1 MAEPVRIDLEINTVD
16 NTDPGLAKVTKNLE
30 DMKKASENVKSGVK
44 KAGESV
50 DGFEASAK
58 KAGDSVSKFGDSTTK
73 AAETVSKFDKSAQKT
88 QKSLQS
94 WAKEKYEVLL
104 EAKDKITP
112 VLSTIRGGLRSFA
125 GKTWSVTMK
134 AVDLVTAPVRGI
146 LNLLR
151 NPIFQ
156 AGAVLGVTISVADTV
171 NTYKDFEAAMSQVKA
186 VSGATGSEFDK
197 LAAKAKEMGATTKFT
212 AQESAEAFNYMA
224 MAGWNAEQMTDGIGG
239 ILNLAA
245 ASGEDLATTS
255 DIVTD
260 ALTAFGLKASDATH
274 FSDVLAQ
281 ASSSANTD
289 VGMMGETFKYVASM
303 AGSLS
308 YSIED
313 VALMTG
319 LMANSG
325 IKSTQAGTALNSVL
339 TRLATNSSGAA
350 DAIAALGVDFYDSS
364 TGNARSLAT
373 VMGELREATAGMNQE
388 QKSNLANT
396 VAGMEAQKGL
406 LAILNATQE
415 DYDKLAESINNAD
428 GAAEKMSKIQL
439 DNLSGDITYF
449 QSAVDGLKISLGE
462 RLSNSWLRDIVQW
475 LTEHVPDAEQALND
489 VMDYVEIKFDSFKH
503 KFKEVTDTD
512 EWNNAD
518 FFGKTKIAWD
528 DFIVEPFSE
537 WWSSKGKTKVNA
549 IAGDIGNAIGTGL
562 TFGIGTLLG
571 INLSDTID
579 EGSTLGASFA
589 KGFSE
594 GFDFDLIS
602 QKIWNGLGNL
612 FSSAAKLLPGGQSA
626 DLSSV
631 LSAGILMKIS
641 KPFIG
646 LGKGAFSIGK
656 GLFGTGQTGGLSLAG
671 SVIGTAGNAM
681 VGGSGILGGLANV
694 GYALNPVSKAGM
706 YFGSTAGTMSGGMA
720 ALTGAGA
727 VAGGLAAGASL
738 VHAGVDTYKAIKS
751 DNKDEKAAYGASAG
765 LTAGGVAAGAAIGSL
780 VLPGVGTLI
789 GAGIGGVAGW
799 LGGNKVKKDYQK
811 NIEEMQ
817 AMSDKVKAV
826 YNATGITIDKTS
838 KFANKSL
845 KDALN
850 DSSISAED
858 FAAKF
863 QESCADVMNDSFG
876 DIKLSFTQ
884 IKQLAEE
891 ITFGNMKEGLDEFN
905 SATEKTQSS
914 LIALKSS
921 VSNLKRENW
930 KINMGMQLSDTD
942 IDDYKQNV
950 DAFVKNAQEY
960 IKDNHY
966 EATVAVKLLTDGN
979 GDTTG
984 LDTMYNSF
992 TQQIEDLSQELSEKM
1007 NIALSDGV
1015 ITLDESAE
1023 LTSLQQQITDITNK
1037 LADAE
1042 SQSQL
1047 DAINIKFKTSG
1058 AELTAESYAQLQEQ
1072 LNDYMNN
1079 AVSGYDDAL
1088 KISLKNVD
1096 LQLSEGVISDE
1107 EAAEMKKQIED
1118 GYSQKVS
1125 DLNLKVQTFN
1135 LQTIADAFG
1144 NQLEG
1149 ILPDIE
1155 GTTTEKL
1162 QEALNNALVQKP
1174 DVSSWGDDFIES
1186 VFDLDGIDEECQSVI
1201 ETLLKSIAESTPD
1214 KVKEQL
1220 LQSYKDSVPS
1230 VEEIME
1236 AFDWDTFNTQ
1246 ILEEI
1251 TGKQE
1256 AHLTGDSSWSILDPL
1271 LEGMSGDKLN
1281 AAIQEYA
1288 QAIHDSLEN
1297 NLDPSA
1303 VSDFIKTYMS
1313 DAATD
1318 VDFTGPYTQE
1328 IQEQLSSL
1336 DLSGADME
1344 ALKTSL
1350 TDGVATAIEG
1360 ADMDKVNA
1368 ALDIVKGNVDTSASA
1383 KFGTGYNVTM
1393 PLTVTFDYSVSNP
1406 VIPESLMPSASYS
1419 ITPQKHAAGGYV
1431 SGGPQLSWLAEEG
1444 YGEFIIPTNPSR
1456 RTRALELYE
1465 QAGQLLGVTAH
1476 ADGGFVGGS
1485 NTGLSNVNNNL
1496 LSETVKNVP
1505 RSYYEATEDIAENNP
1520 TAFEPVDTIE
1530 TQKGGNGPVS
1540 VNVSVSPEFVI
1551 NGAEGQSEAD
1561 IMAII
1566 RKNMKSMAD
1575 ELGGEIAERL
1585 ERVFENMPTVKEA

>member
-1 MAEPVRIDLEINTVD
+1 MADAIRIDLEIATVD
-16 NTDPGLAKVTKNLE
+16 NTDPELSKVTKNLN
-30 DMKKASENVKSGVK
+30 DMKKASENVNS
-44 KAGESV
+44 SV
-50 DGFEASAK
+50 K

-73 AAETVSKFDKSAQKT
+73 AAETISKFDKSAQKT
-88 QKSLQS
+88 QKSLAA
-94 WAKEKYEVLL
+94 WAKEKYQILL

-112 VLSTIRGGLRSFA
+112 VLSTIKGGLRGFA
-125 GKTWSVTMK
+125 GKAWSVTVK

-146 LNLLR
+146 LNLLK

-156 AGAVLGVTISVADTV
+156 AGAVLGVTFSVADTV

-197 LAAKAKEMGATTKFT
+197 LTAKAKEMGATTKFT
-212 AQESAEAFNYMA
+212 AKESAEAFNYMA
-224 MAGWNAEQMTDGIGG
+224 MAGWNAEQMTDGISG

-350 DAIAALGVDFYDSS
+350 DAIAELGVNFYDSS
-364 TGNARSLAT
+364 GNARPLAT

-406 LAILNATQE
+406 LAILNASQE
-415 DYDKLAESINNAD
+415 DYDKLAESINHAD
-428 GAAEKMSKIQL
+428 GAAEKMSKIKL
-439 DNLSGDITYF
+439 DNLKGDITYF
-449 QSAVDGLKISLGE
+449 QSAVDGLKISLGK

-475 LTEHVPDAEQALND
+475 LTAQVPNVKQALND
-489 VMDYVEIKFDSFKH
+489 AMDSVEIKIDSLKH

-512 EWNNAD
+512 EWKNAD
-518 FFGKTKIAWD
+518 FFGKAKIAWD

-537 WWSSKGKTKVNA
+537 WWSSKGKTKINA
-549 IAGDIGNAIGTGL
+549 VAGDIGNAIGTGL
-562 TFGIGTLLG
+562 TVGIGTILG
-571 INLSDTID
+571 INLSETID

-594 GFDFDLIS
+594 GFDFSLIS
-602 QKIWNGLGNL
+602 EKIWDGLGNL
-612 FSSAAKLLPGGQSA
+612 FSNAAKLLPGGQSS

-641 KPFIG
+641 KPFVG
-646 LGKGAFSIGK
+646 LGKGAASLGKSLFGK
-656 GLFGTGQTGGLSLAG
+656 GTVGTSLAG
-671 SVIGTAGNAM
+671 TLMGSAAT
-681 VGGSGILGGLANV
+681 GSGILGKAAMLAVDLGAGNIAGGASMSAGALSALGLGA
-694 GYALNPVSKAGM
+694 
-706 YFGSTAGTMSGGMA
+706 
-720 ALTGAGA
+720 GAGA
-727 VAGGLAAGASL
+727 VAGGTTLISAGI
-738 VHAGVDTYKAIKS
+738 DTYKAIKAN
-751 DNKDEKAAYGASAG
+751 DNAQKSAYGASAG
-765 LTAGGVAAGAAIGSL
+765 LKFGGVGAGAAAGAAIGSVIPGLGTAVGAL
-780 VLPGVGTLI
+780 V
-789 GAGIGGVAGW
+789 GAGVGGVAGW

-811 NIEEMQ
+811 SAEEMQ
-817 AMSDKVKAV
+817 AMSDKVQAV

-850 DSSISAED
+850 DSSVSAED

-863 QESCADVMNDSFG
+863 QESCADVMKDSFG
-876 DIKLSFTQ
+876 DIKLSFTE
-884 IKQLAEE
+884 IKKLAEE

-905 SATEKTQSS
+905 TVTENTQSS
-914 LIALKSS
+914 LTNLKSS
-921 VSNLKRENW
+921 VSTLKRENW
-930 KINMGMQLSDTD
+930 KINLGMQLSDTD
-942 IDDYKQNV
+942 IDEYKQSV
-950 DAFVKNAQEY
+950 DTFVKNAQTY
-960 IKDNHY
+960 INDNHY
-966 EATVAVKLLTDGN
+966 EATVALNLLTDGK

-992 TQQIEDLSQELSEKM
+992 TQQVDDLSAELSEKM
-1007 NIALSDGV
+1007 NIALEDGV

-1023 LTSLQQQITDITNK
+1023 LTNLQQQITDITNK

-1042 SQSQL
+1042 SQSEL
-1047 DAINIKFKTSG
+1047 DAISIKFKASG
-1058 AELTAESYAQLQEQ
+1058 AELTPESYSELQEQ

-1079 AVSGYDDAL
+1079 AVASYDNAM

-1096 LQLSEGVISDE
+1096 LQLSEEVISEE
-1107 EAAEMKKQIED
+1107 EAAEMKKQIEE
-1118 GYSQKVS
+1118 GYTQKLS
-1125 DLNLKVQTFN
+1125 DLNLKVQAFN
-1135 LQTIADAFG
+1135 LQTIADTFG
-1144 NQLEG
+1144 SQLDG

-1155 GTTTEKL
+1155 GTTAEKL
-1162 QEALNNALVQKP
+1162 QKAVNNALAQKS
-1174 DVSSWGDDFIES
+1174 DVSSWDDTFMKSI
-1186 VFDLDGIDEECQSVI
+1186 FDLDGLDAELQQLM
-1201 ETLLKSIAESTPD
+1201 ETLLKSTAESTPAM
-1214 KVKEQL
+1214 VKEQL
-1220 LQSYKDSVPS
+1220 LQSYKDSIPTS
-1230 VEEIME
+1230 EEIME
-1236 AFDWDTFNTQ
+1236 ADADF
-1246 ILEEI
+1246 IGPYAEEI
-1251 TGKQE
+1251 Q
-1256 AHLTGDSSWSILDPL
+1256 
-1271 LEGMSGDKLN
+1271 N
-1281 AAIQEYA
+1281 
-1288 QAIHDSLEN
+1288 
-1297 NLDPSA
+1297 
-1303 VSDFIKTYMS
+1303 
-1313 DAATD
+1313 
-1318 VDFTGPYTQE
+1318 
-1328 IQEQLSSL
+1328 QLSAL
-1336 DLSGADME
+1336 DLSNADME

-1350 TDGVATAIEG
+1350 SDGVATAIEG

-1383 KFGTGYNVTM
+1383 KFGAGYNVTM

-1406 VIPESLMPSASYS
+1406 TMPSSLMPSTSYS

-1444 YGEFIIPTNPSR
+1444 YGEFVIPTNPSR
-1456 RTRALELYE
+1456 RSRALALYE
-1465 QAGQLLGVTAH
+1465 QAGQVLGVTAH
-1476 ADGGFVGGS
+1476 AEGGYVSGS
-1485 NTGLSNVNNNL
+1485 NTGLNMVDYNL
-1496 LSETVKNVP
+1496 FNETIKTVP
-1505 RSYYEATEDIAENNP
+1505 RGYYETTEDNTENNP
-1520 TAFEPVDTIE
+1520 AVFEPVST
-1530 TQKGGNGPVS
+1530 TAPQQGGNSPVS

-1551 NGAEGQSEAD
+1551 NGTEGQSEAD

-1566 RKNMKSMAD
+1566 KKNMKSMAD

-1585 ERVFENMPTVKEA
+1585 ERVFENMPTVREA

>member
-1 MAEPVRIDLEINTVD
+1 MADAIRIDLEIATVD
-16 NTDPGLAKVTKNLE
+16 NTDPELSKVTKNLN
-30 DMKKASENVKSGVK
+30 DMKKASENVNS
-44 KAGESV
+44 SV
-50 DGFEASAK
+50 K
-58 KAGDSVSKFGDSTTK
+58 KAGDSVSKFGDSTSK
-73 AAETVSKFDKSAQKT
+73 ATETVSKFDKSAQKT
-88 QKSLQS
+88 QKSLAA
-94 WAKEKYEVLL
+94 WAKEKYQILL

-112 VLSTIRGGLRSFA
+112 VLSTIKGGLRGFA
-125 GKTWSVTMK
+125 GKAWSVTVK

-146 LNLLR
+146 LNLLK

-156 AGAVLGVTISVADTV
+156 AGAVLGVTFSVADTV

-197 LAAKAKEMGATTKFT
+197 LTAKAKEMGATTKFT
-212 AQESAEAFNYMA
+212 AKESAEAFNYMA
-224 MAGWNAEQMTDGIGG
+224 MAGWNAEQMTDGISG

-350 DAIAALGVDFYDSS
+350 DALAALGVNFYDSS

-475 LTEHVPDAEQALND
+475 LTAQVPNVEQALND
-489 VMDYVEIKFDSFKH
+489 AMDSVEIKLDSLKH

-512 EWNNAD
+512 EWKNAD
-518 FFGKTKIAWD
+518 FFGKAKIAWD
-528 DFIVEPFSE
+528 DFIAEPFSE
-537 WWSSKGKTKVNA
+537 WWSNKGKAKINA
-549 IAGDIGNAIGTGL
+549 VAGDIGNAIGTGL
-562 TFGIGTLLG
+562 TVGIGTILG
-571 INLSDTID
+571 INLSETID

-594 GFDFDLIS
+594 GFDFSLIS
-602 QKIWNGLGNL
+602 EKIWDGLGNL
-612 FSSAAKLLPGGQSA
+612 FSNAAKLLPGGQSA

-641 KPFIG
+641 KPFVG
-646 LGKGAFSIGK
+646 LGKGAASLGKSLFGK
-656 GLFGTGQTGGLSLAG
+656 GTVGTSLAG
-671 SVIGTAGNAM
+671 TLMGSAAT
-681 VGGSGILGGLANV
+681 GSGILGKAAMLAVDLGAGNIAGGASMSAGALSALGLGA
-694 GYALNPVSKAGM
+694 
-706 YFGSTAGTMSGGMA
+706 
-720 ALTGAGA
+720 GAGA
-727 VAGGLAAGASL
+727 VAGGTTLISAGI
-738 VHAGVDTYKAIKS
+738 DTYKAIKAN
-751 DNKDEKAAYGASAG
+751 DNAQKSAYGASAG
-765 LTAGGVAAGAAIGSL
+765 LKFGGVGAGAAAGAAIGSVIPGLGTAVGAL
-780 VLPGVGTLI
+780 V
-789 GAGIGGVAGW
+789 GAGVGGVAGW

-811 NIEEMQ
+811 SAEEMQ
-817 AMSDKVKAV
+817 AMSDKVQAV

-850 DSSISAED
+850 DSSVSAED

-884 IKQLAEE
+884 IKKLAEE

-905 SATEKTQSS
+905 TATESTQSS
-914 LIALKSS
+914 LTALKSS
-921 VSNLKRENW
+921 VSTMKRENW
-930 KINMGMQLSDTD
+930 KINLGMQLSDTD
-942 IDDYKQNV
+942 IDDYKQSV
-950 DAFVKNAQEY
+950 DTFVKNAQTY
-960 IKDNHY
+960 INDNHY
-966 EATVAVKLLTDGN
+966 EATVALNLLTDGK

-992 TQQIEDLSQELSEKM
+992 TQQVDDLSAELSEKM
-1007 NIALSDGV
+1007 NIALEDGV

-1023 LTSLQQQITDITNK
+1023 LTNLQQQITDITNK

-1042 SQSQL
+1042 SQSEL
-1047 DAINIKFKTSG
+1047 DAISIKFKASG
-1058 AELTAESYAQLQEQ
+1058 AELTPESYSELQEQ
-1072 LNDYMNN
+1072 LKDYTEK
-1079 AVSGYDDAL
+1079 AAASYYDAM
-1088 KISLKNVD
+1088 KVSLKNVE
-1096 LQLSEGVISDE
+1096 LQLSENVISED

-1118 GYSQKVS
+1118 GYAQKLS
-1125 DLNLKVQTFN
+1125 DLNLNVQEFN
-1135 LQTIADAFG
+1135 LQTIADAFES
-1144 NQLEG
+1144 QLDG

-1155 GTTTEKL
+1155 GTTAEKL
-1162 QEALNNALVQKP
+1162 QTAINNALTQKP
-1174 DVSSWGDDFIES
+1174 DVSTWDDTFMKNI
-1186 VFDLDGIDEECQSVI
+1186 FDLDGLDEEYQSQI
-1201 ETLLKSIAESTPD
+1201 ETLLKSTAESIPQ
-1214 KVKEQL
+1214 KVKEQI
-1220 LQSYKDSVPS
+1220 LQSYKDSIPTS
-1230 VEEIME
+1230 EEIME
-1236 AFDWDTFNTQ
+1236 A
-1246 ILEEI
+1246 
-1251 TGKQE
+1251 
-1256 AHLTGDSSWSILDPL
+1256 
-1271 LEGMSGDKLN
+1271 
-1281 AAIQEYA
+1281 
-1288 QAIHDSLEN
+1288 
-1297 NLDPSA
+1297 
-1303 VSDFIKTYMS
+1303 
-1313 DAATD
+1313 D
-1318 VDFTGPYTQE
+1318 VDFIGPYAEE
-1328 IQEQLSSL
+1328 IQNQLSAL
-1336 DLSGADME
+1336 DLSNADME

-1350 TDGVATAIEG
+1350 SDGVATAIEG

-1383 KFGTGYNVTM
+1383 KFGAGYNVTM

-1406 VIPESLMPSASYS
+1406 TMPSSLMPSTSYS

-1444 YGEFIIPTNPSR
+1444 YGEFVIPTNPSR
-1456 RTRALELYE
+1456 RSRALELYE
-1465 QAGQLLGVTAH
+1465 QAGQVLGVTAH
-1476 ADGGFVGGS
+1476 AEGGYVSGS
-1485 NTGLSNVNNNL
+1485 NTGLNTVDYNL
-1496 LSETVKNVP
+1496 FNETIKTVP
-1505 RSYYEATEDIAENNP
+1505 RGYYETTEDNTENNP
-1520 TAFEPVDTIE
+1520 AVFEPVST
-1530 TQKGGNGPVS
+1530 TAPQQGGNSPVS

-1551 NGAEGQSEAD
+1551 NGTEGQSEAD

-1566 RKNMKSMAD
+1566 KKNMKSMAD

-1585 ERVFENMPTVKEA
+1585 ERVFENMPTVREA

>member
-1 MAEPVRIDLEINTVD
+1 MADAIRIDLEIATVD
-16 NTDPGLAKVTKNLE
+16 NTDPELSKVTKNLN
-30 DMKKASENVKSGVK
+30 DMKKASENVNS
-44 KAGESV
+44 SV
-50 DGFEASAK
+50 K

-73 AAETVSKFDKSAQKT
+73 AAETISKFDKSAEKT
-88 QKSLQS
+88 QKSLAA
-94 WAKEKYEVLL
+94 WAKEKYQILL

-112 VLSTIRGGLRSFA
+112 VLSTIKGGLRGFA
-125 GKTWSVTMK
+125 GKAWSVTVK

-146 LNLLR
+146 LNLLK

-156 AGAVLGVTISVADTV
+156 AGAVLGVTFSVADTV

-197 LAAKAKEMGATTKFT
+197 LTAKAKEMGATTKFT
-212 AQESAEAFNYMA
+212 AKESAEAFNYMA
-224 MAGWNAEQMTDGIGG
+224 MAGWNAEQMTDGISG

-350 DAIAALGVDFYDSS
+350 DAIAALGVNFYDSS

-475 LTEHVPDAEQALND
+475 LTAQVPNVEQALND
-489 VMDYVEIKFDSFKH
+489 AMDSVEIKLDSLKH

-512 EWNNAD
+512 EWKNAD
-518 FFGKTKIAWD
+518 FFGKAKIAWD
-528 DFIVEPFSE
+528 DFIAEPFSE
-537 WWSSKGKTKVNA
+537 WWSNKGKAKINA
-549 IAGDIGNAIGTGL
+549 VAGDIGNAIGTGL
-562 TFGIGTLLG
+562 TVGIGTILG
-571 INLSDTID
+571 INLSETID

-594 GFDFDLIS
+594 GFDFSLIS
-602 QKIWNGLGNL
+602 EKIWDGLGNL
-612 FSSAAKLLPGGQSA
+612 FSNAAKLLPGGQSA

-641 KPFIG
+641 KPFVG
-646 LGKGAFSIGK
+646 LGKGAASLGKSLFGK
-656 GLFGTGQTGGLSLAG
+656 GTVGTSLAG
-671 SVIGTAGNAM
+671 TLMGSAAT
-681 VGGSGILGGLANV
+681 GSGILGKAAMLAVDLGAGNIAGGASMSAGALSALGLGA
-694 GYALNPVSKAGM
+694 
-706 YFGSTAGTMSGGMA
+706 
-720 ALTGAGA
+720 GAGA
-727 VAGGLAAGASL
+727 VAGGTTLISAGI
-738 VHAGVDTYKAIKS
+738 DTYKAIKAN
-751 DNKDEKAAYGASAG
+751 DNAQKSAYGASAG
-765 LTAGGVAAGAAIGSL
+765 LKFGGVGAGAAAGAAIGSVIPGLGTAVGAL
-780 VLPGVGTLI
+780 V
-789 GAGIGGVAGW
+789 GAGVGGVAGW

-811 NIEEMQ
+811 SAEEMQ
-817 AMSDKVKAV
+817 AMSDKVQAV

-850 DSSISAED
+850 DSSVSAED

-884 IKQLAEE
+884 IKKLAEE

-905 SATEKTQSS
+905 TVTENTQSS
-914 LIALKSS
+914 LTNLKSS
-921 VSNLKRENW
+921 VSTLKRENW
-930 KINMGMQLSDTD
+930 KINLGMRLSDTD
-942 IDDYKQNV
+942 IDEYKQSV
-950 DAFVKNAQEY
+950 DTFVKNAQTY
-960 IKDNHY
+960 INDNHY
-966 EATVAVKLLTDGN
+966 EATVALNLLTDGN

-992 TQQIEDLSQELSEKM
+992 TQQVDDLSAELSEKM
-1007 NIALSDGV
+1007 NIALEDGV

-1023 LTSLQQQITDITNK
+1023 LTNLQQQITDITNK

-1042 SQSQL
+1042 SQSEL
-1047 DAINIKFKTSG
+1047 DAISIKFKASG
-1058 AELTAESYAQLQEQ
+1058 AELTPESYSELQEQ

-1079 AVSGYDDAL
+1079 AVASYDNAM

-1096 LQLSEGVISDE
+1096 LQLSEEVISEE
-1107 EAAEMKKQIED
+1107 EAAEMKKQIEE
-1118 GYSQKVS
+1118 GYTQKLS
-1125 DLNLKVQTFN
+1125 DLNLKVQAFN
-1135 LQTIADAFG
+1135 LQTIADTFG
-1144 NQLEG
+1144 SQLDG

-1155 GTTTEKL
+1155 GTTAEKL
-1162 QEALNNALVQKP
+1162 QKAVNNALAQKS
-1174 DVSSWGDDFIES
+1174 DVSSWDDTFMKSI
-1186 VFDLDGIDEECQSVI
+1186 FDLDGLDAELQQLM
-1201 ETLLKSIAESTPD
+1201 ETLLKSTAESTPAM
-1214 KVKEQL
+1214 VKEQL
-1220 LQSYKDSVPS
+1220 LQSYKDSIPTS
-1230 VEEIME
+1230 EEIME
-1236 AFDWDTFNTQ
+1236 A
-1246 ILEEI
+1246 
-1251 TGKQE
+1251 
-1256 AHLTGDSSWSILDPL
+1256 
-1271 LEGMSGDKLN
+1271 
-1281 AAIQEYA
+1281 
-1288 QAIHDSLEN
+1288 
-1297 NLDPSA
+1297 
-1303 VSDFIKTYMS
+1303 
-1313 DAATD
+1313 D
-1318 VDFTGPYTQE
+1318 VDFIGPYTEE
-1328 IQEQLSSL
+1328 IQNQLSAL
-1336 DLSGADME
+1336 DLSNADME

-1350 TDGVATAIEG
+1350 SDGVATAIEG

-1383 KFGTGYNVTM
+1383 KFGAGYNVTM

-1406 VIPESLMPSASYS
+1406 TMPSSLMPSTSYS

-1444 YGEFIIPTNPSR
+1444 YGEFVIPTNPSR
-1456 RTRALELYE
+1456 RSRALALYE
-1465 QAGQLLGVTAH
+1465 QAGQVLGVTAH
-1476 ADGGFVGGS
+1476 AEGGYVSGS
-1485 NTGLSNVNNNL
+1485 NTGLNMVDYNL
-1496 LSETVKNVP
+1496 FNETIKTVP
-1505 RSYYEATEDIAENNP
+1505 RGYYETTEDNTENNP
-1520 TAFEPVDTIE
+1520 AVFEPVST
-1530 TQKGGNGPVS
+1530 TAPQQGGNSPVS

-1551 NGAEGQSEAD
+1551 NGTEGQSEAD

-1566 RKNMKSMAD
+1566 KKNMKSMAD

-1585 ERVFENMPTVKEA
+1585 ERVFENMPTVREA

>member
-1 MAEPVRIDLEINTVD
+1 MADAIRIDLEIATVD
-16 NTDPGLAKVTKNLE
+16 NTDPELSKVTKNLN
-30 DMKKASENVKSGVK
+30 DMKKASENVNS
-44 KAGESV
+44 SV
-50 DGFEASAK
+50 K
-58 KAGDSVSKFGDSTTK
+58 KAGDSVSKFGDSTSK
-73 AAETVSKFDKSAQKT
+73 ATETVSKFDKSAEKT
-88 QKSLQS
+88 QKSLAA
-94 WAKEKYEVLL
+94 WAKEKYQILL

-112 VLSTIRGGLRSFA
+112 VLSTIKGGLRGFA
-125 GKTWSVTMK
+125 GKAWSVTVK

-146 LNLLR
+146 LNLLK

-156 AGAVLGVTISVADTV
+156 AGAVLGVTFSVADTV

-197 LAAKAKEMGATTKFT
+197 LTAKAKEMGATTKFT
-212 AQESAEAFNYMA
+212 AKESAEAFNYMA
-224 MAGWNAEQMTDGIGG
+224 MAGWNAEQMTDGISG

-325 IKSTQAGTALNSVL
+325 IKSTQAGTSLNSVL
-339 TRLATNSSGAA
+339 TRLATNSNGAA
-350 DAIAALGVDFYDSS
+350 DAIAALGVNFYDS
-364 TGNARSLAT
+364 TGNARPLAT

-415 DYDKLAESINNAD
+415 DYDKLAESINHAD

-475 LTEHVPDAEQALND
+475 LTTQVPNVEQALND
-489 VMDYVEIKFDSFKH
+489 AMDSVEIKFDSLKH

-512 EWNNAD
+512 EWKNAD

-537 WWSSKGKTKVNA
+537 WWSSKGKTKINA
-549 IAGDIGNAIGTGL
+549 VAGDIGNAIGTGL
-562 TFGIGTLLG
+562 TVGIGTILG
-571 INLSDTID
+571 INLSETID

-594 GFDFDLIS
+594 GFDFSLIS
-602 QKIWNGLGNL
+602 EKIWDGLGNL
-612 FSSAAKLLPGGQSA
+612 FSNAAKLLPGGRSA

-641 KPFIG
+641 KPFVG

-656 GLFGTGQTGGLSLAG
+656 GLFGTGGTDGVSLAG
-671 SVIGTAGNAM
+671 SIIGSTGNAM

-694 GYALNPVSKAGM
+694 GYALKPVNKAGM

-738 VHAGVDTYKAIKS
+738 IHAGVDTYKAIKS

-780 VLPGVGTLI
+780 ILPGVGTLI
-789 GAGIGGVAGW
+789 GAGVGGVAGW

-811 NIEEMQ
+811 NVEEMQ
-817 AMSDKVKAV
+817 AMSDKVQAV

-850 DSSISAED
+850 DSSVSAED

-863 QESCADVMNDSFG
+863 QESCADVMKDSFG

-884 IKQLAEE
+884 IKKLAEE

-905 SATEKTQSS
+905 TVTENTQNS
-914 LIALKSS
+914 LTALKSS
-921 VSNLKRENW
+921 VSTLKRENW
-930 KINMGMQLSDTD
+930 KINLGMQLSDTD
-942 IDDYKQNV
+942 IDEYKQSV
-950 DAFVKNAQEY
+950 DTFVKNAQTY
-960 IKDNHY
+960 INDNHY
-966 EATVAVKLLTDGN
+966 EATVALNLLTDGN

-992 TQQIEDLSQELSEKM
+992 TQQVDDLSAELSEKM
-1007 NIALSDGV
+1007 NIALEDGV

-1023 LTSLQQQITDITNK
+1023 LTNLQQQITDITNK

-1042 SQSQL
+1042 NQADL
-1047 DAINIKFKTSG
+1047 DAISIKFKASG
-1058 AELTAESYAQLQEQ
+1058 AALTPESYAELQEQ
-1072 LNDYMNN
+1072 IKDYTEK
-1079 AVSGYDDAL
+1079 AAASYYDAM
-1088 KISLKNVD
+1088 KVSLKNVE
-1096 LQLSEGVISDE
+1096 LQVSENVISDE

-1118 GYSQKVS
+1118 GYAQKLS
-1125 DLNLKVQTFN
+1125 DLNLNVQEFN
-1135 LQTIADAFG
+1135 LQTIADAFES
-1144 NQLEG
+1144 QLDG

-1155 GTTTEKL
+1155 GTTAEKL
-1162 QEALNNALVQKP
+1162 QTAINNALTQKP
-1174 DVSSWGDDFIES
+1174 DVSTWDDTFMKNI
-1186 VFDLDGIDEECQSVI
+1186 FDLDGLDEEYQSQI
-1201 ETLLKSIAESTPD
+1201 ETLLKSTAESIPQ
-1214 KVKEQL
+1214 KVKEQI

-1230 VEEIME
+1230 VEEIM
-1236 AFDWDTFNTQ
+1236 
-1246 ILEEI
+1246 
-1251 TGKQE
+1251 
-1256 AHLTGDSSWSILDPL
+1256 
-1271 LEGMSGDKLN
+1271 
-1281 AAIQEYA
+1281 
-1288 QAIHDSLEN
+1288 
-1297 NLDPSA
+1297 
-1303 VSDFIKTYMS
+1303 
-1313 DAATD
+1313 DAD
-1318 VDFTGPYTQE
+1318 VDFIGPYTDE
-1328 IQEQLSSL
+1328 IQNQLSAL
-1336 DLSGADME
+1336 DLSNADME

-1350 TDGVATAIEG
+1350 SDGVATAIEG

-1383 KFGTGYNVTM
+1383 KFGAGYNVTM

-1406 VIPESLMPSASYS
+1406 TMPSSLMPSTSYS

-1444 YGEFIIPTNPSR
+1444 WGEFVIPTNPSR
-1456 RTRALELYE
+1456 RSRALELYE
-1465 QAGQLLGVTAH
+1465 QAGQVLGVTAH
-1476 ADGGFVGGS
+1476 AEGGYVSGS
-1485 NTGLSNVNNNL
+1485 NTGLNTVDYNL
-1496 LSETVKNVP
+1496 FNETIKTVP
-1505 RSYYEATEDIAENNP
+1505 HGYYETTEDNTENNP
-1520 TAFEPVDTIE
+1520 AVFEPVST
-1530 TQKGGNGPVS
+1530 TAPQQGGNSPVS

-1551 NGAEGQSEAD
+1551 NGTEGQSEAD

-1566 RKNMKSMAD
+1566 KKNMKSMAD

-1585 ERVFENMPTVKEA
+1585 ERVFENMPTVREA

>member
-1 MAEPVRIDLEINTVD
+1 MADAIRIDLEIATVD
-16 NTDPGLAKVTKNLE
+16 NTDPELSKVTKNLN
-30 DMKKASENVKSGVK
+30 DMKKASENVNS
-44 KAGESV
+44 SV
-50 DGFEASAK
+50 K
-58 KAGDSVSKFGDSTTK
+58 KAGDSVSKFGDSTSK
-73 AAETVSKFDKSAQKT
+73 ATETVSKFDKSAEKT
-88 QKSLQS
+88 QKSLAA
-94 WAKEKYEVLL
+94 WAKEKYQILL

-112 VLSTIRGGLRSFA
+112 VLSTIKGGLRGFA
-125 GKTWSVTMK
+125 GKAWSVTVK

-146 LNLLR
+146 LNLLK

-156 AGAVLGVTISVADTV
+156 AGAVLGVTFSVADTV

-197 LAAKAKEMGATTKFT
+197 LTAKAKEMGATTKFT
-212 AQESAEAFNYMA
+212 AKESAEAFNYMA
-224 MAGWNAEQMTDGIGG
+224 MAGWNAEQMTDGISG

-350 DAIAALGVDFYDSS
+350 DAIAALGVNFYDSS

-415 DYDKLAESINNAD
+415 DYDKLAESINHAD

-475 LTEHVPDAEQALND
+475 LTAQVPNVEQALND
-489 VMDYVEIKFDSFKH
+489 AMDSVEIKLDSLKH

-512 EWNNAD
+512 EWENAD
-518 FFGKTKIAWD
+518 FFGKAKIAWD

-537 WWSSKGKTKVNA
+537 WWSSKGKTKINA
-549 IAGDIGNAIGTGL
+549 VAGDIGNAIGTGL
-562 TFGIGTLLG
+562 TVGIGTILG
-571 INLSDTID
+571 INLSETID

-594 GFDFDLIS
+594 GFDFSLIS
-602 QKIWNGLGNL
+602 EKIWDGLGNL
-612 FSSAAKLLPGGQSA
+612 FSNAAKLLPGGQSA

-641 KPFIG
+641 KPFVG

-656 GLFGTGQTGGLSLAG
+656 GLFGTGGTDGVSLAG
-671 SVIGTAGNAM
+671 SVIGSTGNAM

-694 GYALNPVSKAGM
+694 GYALNPVNKAGM

-738 VHAGVDTYKAIKS
+738 IHAGVDTYKAIKS

-765 LTAGGVAAGAAIGSL
+765 LTAGGVAAGAAIGSFI
-780 VLPGVGTLI
+780 LPGVGTLI
-789 GAGIGGVAGW
+789 GAGVGGVAGW

-811 NIEEMQ
+811 NVEEMQ
-817 AMSDKVKAV
+817 AMSDKIQAV

-850 DSSISAED
+850 DSSVSAED

-876 DIKLSFTQ
+876 DIKLSFSQ
-884 IKQLAEE
+884 IKKLAEE

-905 SATEKTQSS
+905 TVTENTQGS
-914 LIALKSS
+914 LTNLKSS
-921 VSNLKRENW
+921 VSTLKRENW
-930 KINMGMQLSDTD
+930 KINLGMQLSDTD
-942 IDDYKQNV
+942 IDEYKQSV
-950 DAFVKNAQEY
+950 DTFVKNAQTY
-960 IKDNHY
+960 INDNHY
-966 EATVAVKLLTDGN
+966 EATVALNLLTDGN

-992 TQQIEDLSQELSEKM
+992 TQQVDDLSAELSEKM
-1007 NIALSDGV
+1007 NIALEDGV

-1023 LTSLQQQITDITNK
+1023 LTNLQQQITDITNK

-1042 SQSQL
+1042 NQADL
-1047 DAINIKFKTSG
+1047 DAISIKFKASG
-1058 AELTAESYAQLQEQ
+1058 AALTPESYAELQEQ
-1072 LNDYMNN
+1072 IKDYTEK
-1079 AVSGYDDAL
+1079 AAASYYDAM
-1088 KISLKNVD
+1088 KVSLKNVE
-1096 LQLSEGVISDE
+1096 LQLSENVISED

-1118 GYSQKVS
+1118 GYAQKLS
-1125 DLNLKVQTFN
+1125 DLNLNVQEFN
-1135 LQTIADAFG
+1135 LQTIADAFES
-1144 NQLEG
+1144 QLDG

-1155 GTTTEKL
+1155 GTTAEKL
-1162 QEALNNALVQKP
+1162 QTAINNALTQKP
-1174 DVSSWGDDFIES
+1174 DVSTWDDTFMKNI
-1186 VFDLDGIDEECQSVI
+1186 FDLDGLDEEYQSQI
-1201 ETLLKSIAESTPD
+1201 ETLLKSTAESIPQ
-1214 KVKEQL
+1214 KVKEQI

-1230 VEEIME
+1230 VEEIM
-1236 AFDWDTFNTQ
+1236 
-1246 ILEEI
+1246 
-1251 TGKQE
+1251 
-1256 AHLTGDSSWSILDPL
+1256 
-1271 LEGMSGDKLN
+1271 
-1281 AAIQEYA
+1281 
-1288 QAIHDSLEN
+1288 
-1297 NLDPSA
+1297 
-1303 VSDFIKTYMS
+1303 
-1313 DAATD
+1313 DAD
-1318 VDFTGPYTQE
+1318 VDFIGPYTDE
-1328 IQEQLSSL
+1328 IQNQLSAL
-1336 DLSGADME
+1336 DLSNADME

-1350 TDGVATAIEG
+1350 SDGVATAIEG

-1383 KFGTGYNVTM
+1383 KFGAGYNVTM

-1406 VIPESLMPSASYS
+1406 TMPSSLMPSTSYS

-1444 YGEFIIPTNPSR
+1444 YGEFVIPTNPSR
-1456 RTRALELYE
+1456 RSRALELYE
-1465 QAGQLLGVTAH
+1465 QAGQVLGVTAH
-1476 ADGGFVGGS
+1476 AEGGYVSGS
-1485 NTGLSNVNNNL
+1485 NTGLNTVDYNL
-1496 LSETVKNVP
+1496 FNETIKTVP
-1505 RSYYEATEDIAENNP
+1505 HGYYETTEDNTENNP
-1520 TAFEPVDTIE
+1520 AVFEPVST
-1530 TQKGGNGPVS
+1530 TAPQQGGNSPVS

-1551 NGAEGQSEAD
+1551 NGTEGQSEAD

-1566 RKNMKSMAD
+1566 KKNMKSMAD

-1585 ERVFENMPTVKEA
+1585 ERVFENMPTVREA

>member
-1 MAEPVRIDLEINTVD
+1 MADAIRIDLEIATVD
-16 NTDPGLAKVTKNLE
+16 NTDPELSKVTKNLN
-30 DMKKASENVKSGVK
+30 DMKKASENVNS
-44 KAGESV
+44 SV
-50 DGFEASAK
+50 K
-58 KAGDSVSKFGDSTTK
+58 KAGDSVSKFGDSTSK
-73 AAETVSKFDKSAQKT
+73 ATETVSKFDKSAEKT
-88 QKSLQS
+88 QKSLAA
-94 WAKEKYEVLL
+94 WAKEKYQILL

-112 VLSTIRGGLRSFA
+112 VLSTIKGGLRGFA
-125 GKTWSVTMK
+125 GKAWSVTVK

-146 LNLLR
+146 LNLLK

-156 AGAVLGVTISVADTV
+156 AGAVLGVTFSVADTV

-197 LAAKAKEMGATTKFT
+197 LTAKAKEMGATTKFT
-212 AQESAEAFNYMA
+212 AKESAEAFNYMA
-224 MAGWNAEQMTDGIGG
+224 MAGWNAEQMTDGISG

-350 DAIAALGVDFYDSS
+350 DAIADLGVNFYDS
-364 TGNARSLAT
+364 TGNARPLAT

-406 LAILNATQE
+406 LAILNASQE
-415 DYDKLAESINNAD
+415 DYDKLAESINHAD

-475 LTEHVPDAEQALND
+475 LTTQVPNVEQALND
-489 VMDYVEIKFDSFKH
+489 AMDSVEIKFDSLKH

-512 EWNNAD
+512 EWKNAD

-537 WWSSKGKTKVNA
+537 WWSSKGKTKINA
-549 IAGDIGNAIGTGL
+549 VAGDIGNAIGTGL
-562 TFGIGTLLG
+562 TVGIGTILG
-571 INLSDTID
+571 INLSETID

-594 GFDFDLIS
+594 GFDFSLIS
-602 QKIWNGLGNL
+602 EKIWDGLGNL
-612 FSSAAKLLPGGQSA
+612 FSNAAKLLPGGRSA

-641 KPFIG
+641 KPFVG

-656 GLFGTGQTGGLSLAG
+656 GLFGTGGTDGVSLAG
-671 SVIGTAGNAM
+671 SIIGSTGNAM

-694 GYALNPVSKAGM
+694 GYALKPVNKAGM

-738 VHAGVDTYKAIKS
+738 IHAGVDTYKAIKS

-780 VLPGVGTLI
+780 ILPGVGTLI
-789 GAGIGGVAGW
+789 GAGVGGVAGW

-811 NIEEMQ
+811 NVEEMQ
-817 AMSDKVKAV
+817 AMSDKIQAV

-850 DSSISAED
+850 DSSVSAED

-884 IKQLAEE
+884 IKKLAEE

-905 SATEKTQSS
+905 TVTENTQSS
-914 LIALKSS
+914 LTNLKSS
-921 VSNLKRENW
+921 VSTLKRENW
-930 KINMGMQLSDTD
+930 KINLGMQLSDTD
-942 IDDYKQNV
+942 IDEYKQSV
-950 DAFVKNAQEY
+950 DTFVKNAQTY
-960 IKDNHY
+960 INDNHY
-966 EATVAVKLLTDGN
+966 EATVALNLLTDGN

-992 TQQIEDLSQELSEKM
+992 TQQVDDLSAELSEKM
-1007 NIALSDGV
+1007 NIALEDGV

-1023 LTSLQQQITDITNK
+1023 LTNLQQQITDITNK

-1042 SQSQL
+1042 NQADL
-1047 DAINIKFKTSG
+1047 DAISIKFKASG
-1058 AELTAESYAQLQEQ
+1058 AALTPESYAELQEQ
-1072 LNDYMNN
+1072 IKDYTEK
-1079 AVSGYDDAL
+1079 AVASYDDAM
-1088 KISLKNVD
+1088 KVSLKNVE
-1096 LQLSEGVISDE
+1096 LQLSENVISEE

-1118 GYSQKVS
+1118 GYAQKLS
-1125 DLNLKVQTFN
+1125 DLNLNVQEFN
-1135 LQTIADAFG
+1135 LQTIADAFES
-1144 NQLEG
+1144 QLDG

-1155 GTTTEKL
+1155 GTTAEKL
-1162 QEALNNALVQKP
+1162 QTAINNALTQKP
-1174 DVSSWGDDFIES
+1174 DVSTWDDTFMKNI
-1186 VFDLDGIDEECQSVI
+1186 FDLDGLDEEYQSQI
-1201 ETLLKSIAESTPD
+1201 ETLLKSTAESIPQ
-1214 KVKEQL
+1214 KVKEQI

-1230 VEEIME
+1230 VEEIM
-1236 AFDWDTFNTQ
+1236 
-1246 ILEEI
+1246 
-1251 TGKQE
+1251 
-1256 AHLTGDSSWSILDPL
+1256 
-1271 LEGMSGDKLN
+1271 
-1281 AAIQEYA
+1281 
-1288 QAIHDSLEN
+1288 
-1297 NLDPSA
+1297 
-1303 VSDFIKTYMS
+1303 
-1313 DAATD
+1313 DAD
-1318 VDFTGPYTQE
+1318 VDFIGPYTDE
-1328 IQEQLSSL
+1328 IQNQLSAL
-1336 DLSGADME
+1336 DLSNADME

-1350 TDGVATAIEG
+1350 SDGVATAIEG

-1383 KFGTGYNVTM
+1383 KFGDGYNVTM

-1406 VIPESLMPSASYS
+1406 TMPSSLMPSTSYS

-1444 YGEFIIPTNPSR
+1444 YGEFVIPTNPSR
-1456 RTRALELYE
+1456 RSRALELYE
-1465 QAGQLLGVTAH
+1465 QAGQVLGVTAH
-1476 ADGGFVGGS
+1476 AEGGYVSGS
-1485 NTGLSNVNNNL
+1485 NTGLNAVDYNL
-1496 LSETVKNVP
+1496 FNETIKTVP
-1505 RSYYEATEDIAENNP
+1505 RGYYETTEDNTENNP
-1520 TAFEPVDTIE
+1520 AVFEPVST
-1530 TQKGGNGPVS
+1530 TAPQQGGNSPVS

-1551 NGAEGQSEAD
+1551 NGTECQSEAD

-1566 RKNMKSMAD
+1566 KKNMKSMAD

-1585 ERVFENMPTVKEA
+1585 ERVFENMPTVREA

>member
-1 MAEPVRIDLEINTVD
+1 M
-16 NTDPGLAKVTKNLE
+16 
-30 DMKKASENVKSGVK
+30 
-44 KAGESV
+44 
-50 DGFEASAK
+50 
-58 KAGDSVSKFGDSTTK
+58 
-73 AAETVSKFDKSAQKT
+73 
-88 QKSLQS
+88 
-94 WAKEKYEVLL
+94 LL

-112 VLSTIRGGLRSFA
+112 ELQTNGSGLKNFGSRA
-125 GKTWSVTMK
+125 WNVTLK
-134 AVDLVTAPVRGI
+134 AVDYATAPIRGVI
-146 LNLLR
+146 NLLK
-151 NPIFQ
+151 NPILQ
-156 AGAVLGVTISVADTV
+156 AGAVLGVSVGLADTI
-171 NTYKDFEAAMSQVKA
+171 NTYKDFEAAMSQVQA
-186 VSGATGSEFDK
+186 ISGSTQSD
-197 LAAKAKEMGATTKFT
+197 LTRLTAKAKEMGATTKFT
-212 AQESAEAFNYMA
+212 AAESAEAFNYMA
-224 MAGWNAEQMTDGIGG
+224 MAGWNAEQMMGGIEG

-245 ASGEDLATTS
+245 ASGEDLGTTS

-350 DAIAALGVDFYDSS
+350 DAIADLGVNFYDS
-364 TGNARSLAT
+364 TGNARPLAT

-406 LAILNATQE
+406 LAILNASQE
-415 DYDKLAESINNAD
+415 DYDKLAESINHAD

-475 LTEHVPDAEQALND
+475 LTTQVPNVEQALND
-489 VMDYVEIKFDSFKH
+489 AMDSVEIKFDSLKH

-512 EWNNAD
+512 EWKNAD

-537 WWSSKGKTKVNA
+537 WWSSKGKTKINA
-549 IAGDIGNAIGTGL
+549 VAGDIGNAIGTGL
-562 TFGIGTLLG
+562 TVGIGTILG
-571 INLSDTID
+571 INLSETID

-594 GFDFDLIS
+594 GFDFSLIS
-602 QKIWNGLGNL
+602 EKIWDGLGNL
-612 FSSAAKLLPGGQSA
+612 FSNAAKLLPGGRSA

-641 KPFIG
+641 KPFVG

-656 GLFGTGQTGGLSLAG
+656 GLFGTGGTDGVSLAG
-671 SVIGTAGNAM
+671 SIIGSTGNAM

-694 GYALNPVSKAGM
+694 GYALKPVNKAGM

-738 VHAGVDTYKAIKS
+738 IHAGVDTYKAIKS

-780 VLPGVGTLI
+780 ILPGVGTLI
-789 GAGIGGVAGW
+789 GAGVGGVAGW

-811 NIEEMQ
+811 NVEEMQ
-817 AMSDKVKAV
+817 AMSDKVQAV

-850 DSSISAED
+850 DSSVSAED

-863 QESCADVMNDSFG
+863 QESCADVMKDSFG

-884 IKQLAEE
+884 IKKLAEE

-905 SATEKTQSS
+905 TVTENTQNS
-914 LIALKSS
+914 LTALKSS
-921 VSNLKRENW
+921 VSTLKRENW
-930 KINMGMQLSDTD
+930 KINLGMQLSDTD
-942 IDDYKQNV
+942 IDEYKQSV
-950 DAFVKNAQEY
+950 DTFVKNAQTY
-960 IKDNHY
+960 INDNHY
-966 EATVAVKLLTDGN
+966 EATVALNLLTDGN

-992 TQQIEDLSQELSEKM
+992 TQQVDDLSAELSEKM
-1007 NIALSDGV
+1007 NIALEDGV

-1023 LTSLQQQITDITNK
+1023 LTNLQQQITDITNK

-1042 SQSQL
+1042 NQADL
-1047 DAINIKFKTSG
+1047 DAISIKFKASG
-1058 AELTAESYAQLQEQ
+1058 AALTPESYAELQEQ
-1072 LNDYMNN
+1072 IKDYTEK
-1079 AVSGYDDAL
+1079 AVASYDDAM
-1088 KISLKNVD
+1088 KVSLKNVE
-1096 LQLSEGVISDE
+1096 LQLSENVISEE

-1118 GYSQKVS
+1118 GYAQKLS
-1125 DLNLKVQTFN
+1125 DLNLNVQEFN
-1135 LQTIADAFG
+1135 LQTIADAFES
-1144 NQLEG
+1144 QLDG

-1155 GTTTEKL
+1155 GTTAEKL
-1162 QEALNNALVQKP
+1162 QTAINNALTQKP
-1174 DVSSWGDDFIES
+1174 DVSTWDDTFMKNI
-1186 VFDLDGIDEECQSVI
+1186 FDLDGLDEEYQSQI
-1201 ETLLKSIAESTPD
+1201 ETLLKSTAESIPQ
-1214 KVKEQL
+1214 KVKEQI

-1230 VEEIME
+1230 VDE
-1236 AFDWDTFNTQ
+1236 
-1246 ILEEI
+1246 
-1251 TGKQE
+1251 
-1256 AHLTGDSSWSILDPL
+1256 L
-1271 LEGMSGDKLN
+1271 LV
-1281 AAIQEYA
+1281 A
-1288 QAIHDSLEN
+1288 
-1297 NLDPSA
+1297 
-1303 VSDFIKTYMS
+1303 
-1313 DAATD
+1313 D
-1318 VDFTGPYTQE
+1318 VDFIGPYTDE
-1328 IQEQLSSL
+1328 IQNQLSAL
-1336 DLSGADME
+1336 DLSNADME

-1350 TDGVATAIEG
+1350 SDGVATAIEG

-1383 KFGTGYNVTM
+1383 KFGAGYNVTM

-1406 VIPESLMPSASYS
+1406 TMPSSLMPSTSYS

-1444 YGEFIIPTNPSR
+1444 YGEFVIPTNPSR
-1456 RTRALELYE
+1456 RSRALELYE
-1465 QAGQLLGVTAH
+1465 QAGQVLGVTAH
-1476 ADGGFVGGS
+1476 AEGGYVSGS
-1485 NTGLSNVNNNL
+1485 NTGLNAVDYNL
-1496 LSETVKNVP
+1496 FNETIKTVP
-1505 RSYYEATEDIAENNP
+1505 RGYYETTEDNTENNP
-1520 TAFEPVDTIE
+1520 AVFEPVST
-1530 TQKGGNGPVS
+1530 TAPQQGGNSPVS

-1551 NGAEGQSEAD
+1551 NGTEGQSEAD

-1566 RKNMKSMAD
+1566 KKNMKSMAD

-1585 ERVFENMPTVKEA
+1585 ERVFENMPTVREA

>member
-1 MAEPVRIDLEINTVD
+1 MADAIRIDLEIATVD
-16 NTDPGLAKVTKNLE
+16 NTDPELSKVTKNLN
-30 DMKKASENVKSGVK
+30 DMKKASENVNS
-44 KAGESV
+44 SV
-50 DGFEASAK
+50 K
-58 KAGDSVSKFGDSTTK
+58 KAGDSVSKFGDSTSK
-73 AAETVSKFDKSAQKT
+73 ATETVSKFDKSAEKT
-88 QKSLQS
+88 QKSLAA
-94 WAKEKYEVLL
+94 WAKEKYQILL

-112 VLSTIRGGLRSFA
+112 VLSTIKGGLRGFA
-125 GKTWSVTMK
+125 GKAWSVTVK

-146 LNLLR
+146 LNLLK

-156 AGAVLGVTISVADTV
+156 AGAVLGVTFSVADTV

-197 LAAKAKEMGATTKFT
+197 LTAKAKEMGATTKFT
-212 AQESAEAFNYMA
+212 AKESAEAFNYMA
-224 MAGWNAEQMTDGIGG
+224 MAGWNAEQMTDGISG

-350 DAIAALGVDFYDSS
+350 DAIADLGVNFYDS
-364 TGNARSLAT
+364 TGNARPLAT

-406 LAILNATQE
+406 LAILNASQE
-415 DYDKLAESINNAD
+415 DYDKLAESINHAD

-475 LTEHVPDAEQALND
+475 LTTQVPNVEQALND
-489 VMDYVEIKFDSFKH
+489 AMDSVEIKFDSLKH

-512 EWNNAD
+512 EWKNAD

-537 WWSSKGKTKVNA
+537 WWSSKGKTKINA
-549 IAGDIGNAIGTGL
+549 VAGDIGNAIGTGL
-562 TFGIGTLLG
+562 TVGIGTILG
-571 INLSDTID
+571 INLSETID

-594 GFDFDLIS
+594 GFDFSLIS
-602 QKIWNGLGNL
+602 EKIWDGLGNL
-612 FSSAAKLLPGGQSA
+612 FSNAAKLLPGGRSA

-641 KPFIG
+641 KPFVG

-656 GLFGTGQTGGLSLAG
+656 GLFGTGGTDGVSLAG
-671 SVIGTAGNAM
+671 SIIGSTGNAM

-694 GYALNPVSKAGM
+694 GYALKPVNKAGM

-738 VHAGVDTYKAIKS
+738 IHAGVDTYKAIKS

-780 VLPGVGTLI
+780 ILPGVGTLI
-789 GAGIGGVAGW
+789 GAGVGGVAGW

-811 NIEEMQ
+811 NVEEMQ
-817 AMSDKVKAV
+817 AMSDKIQAV

-850 DSSISAED
+850 DSSVSAED

-884 IKQLAEE
+884 IKKLAEE

-905 SATEKTQSS
+905 TVTENTQSS
-914 LIALKSS
+914 LTNLKSS
-921 VSNLKRENW
+921 VSTLKRENW
-930 KINMGMQLSDTD
+930 KINLGMQLSDTD
-942 IDDYKQNV
+942 IDEYKQSV
-950 DAFVKNAQEY
+950 DTFVKNAQTY
-960 IKDNHY
+960 INDNHY
-966 EATVAVKLLTDGN
+966 EATVALNLLTDGN

-992 TQQIEDLSQELSEKM
+992 TQQVDDLSAELSEKM
-1007 NIALSDGV
+1007 NIALEDGV

-1023 LTSLQQQITDITNK
+1023 LTNLQQQITDITNK

-1042 SQSQL
+1042 NQADL
-1047 DAINIKFKTSG
+1047 DAISIKFKASG
-1058 AELTAESYAQLQEQ
+1058 AALTPESYAELQEQ
-1072 LNDYMNN
+1072 IKDYTEK
-1079 AVSGYDDAL
+1079 AVASYDDAM
-1088 KISLKNVD
+1088 KVSLKNVE
-1096 LQLSEGVISDE
+1096 LQLSENVISEE

-1118 GYSQKVS
+1118 GYAQKLS
-1125 DLNLKVQTFN
+1125 DLNLNVQEFN
-1135 LQTIADAFG
+1135 LQTIADAFES
-1144 NQLEG
+1144 QLDG

-1155 GTTTEKL
+1155 GTTAEKL
-1162 QEALNNALVQKP
+1162 QTAINNALTQKP
-1174 DVSSWGDDFIES
+1174 DVSTWDDTFMKNI
-1186 VFDLDGIDEECQSVI
+1186 FDLDGLDEEYQSQI
-1201 ETLLKSIAESTPD
+1201 EALLKSTAESIPQ
-1214 KVKEQL
+1214 KVKEQI

-1230 VEEIME
+1230 VEEIM
-1236 AFDWDTFNTQ
+1236 
-1246 ILEEI
+1246 
-1251 TGKQE
+1251 
-1256 AHLTGDSSWSILDPL
+1256 
-1271 LEGMSGDKLN
+1271 
-1281 AAIQEYA
+1281 
-1288 QAIHDSLEN
+1288 
-1297 NLDPSA
+1297 
-1303 VSDFIKTYMS
+1303 
-1313 DAATD
+1313 DAD
-1318 VDFTGPYTQE
+1318 VDFIGPYTDE
-1328 IQEQLSSL
+1328 IQNQLSAL
-1336 DLSGADME
+1336 DLSNADME

-1350 TDGVATAIEG
+1350 SDGVATAIEG

-1383 KFGTGYNVTM
+1383 KFGAGYNVTM

-1406 VIPESLMPSASYS
+1406 TMPSSLMPSTSYS

-1444 YGEFIIPTNPSR
+1444 YGEFVIPTNPSR
-1456 RTRALELYE
+1456 RSRALELYE
-1465 QAGQLLGVTAH
+1465 QAGQVLGVTAH
-1476 ADGGFVGGS
+1476 AEGGYVSGS
-1485 NTGLSNVNNNL
+1485 NTGLNAVDYNL
-1496 LSETVKNVP
+1496 FNETIKTVP
-1505 RSYYEATEDIAENNP
+1505 RGYYETTEDNTENNP
-1520 TAFEPVDTIE
+1520 AVFEPVST
-1530 TQKGGNGPVS
+1530 TAPQQGGNSPVS

-1551 NGAEGQSEAD
+1551 NGTEGQSEAD

-1566 RKNMKSMAD
+1566 KKNMKSMAD

-1585 ERVFENMPTVKEA
+1585 ERVFENMPTVREA

>member
-1 MAEPVRIDLEINTVD
+1 MADAIRIDLEIATVD
-16 NTDPGLAKVTKNLE
+16 NTDPELSKVTKNLN
-30 DMKKASENVKSGVK
+30 DMKKASENVNS
-44 KAGESV
+44 SV
-50 DGFEASAK
+50 K
-58 KAGDSVSKFGDSTTK
+58 KAGDSVSKFGDSTSK
-73 AAETVSKFDKSAQKT
+73 ATETVSKFDKSAEKT
-88 QKSLQS
+88 QKSLAA
-94 WAKEKYEVLL
+94 WAKEKYQILL

-112 VLSTIRGGLRSFA
+112 VLSTIKGGLRGFA
-125 GKTWSVTMK
+125 GKAWSVTVK

-146 LNLLR
+146 LNLLK

-156 AGAVLGVTISVADTV
+156 AGAVLGVTFSVADTV

-197 LAAKAKEMGATTKFT
+197 LTAKAKEMGATTKFT
-212 AQESAEAFNYMA
+212 AKESAEAFNYMA
-224 MAGWNAEQMTDGIGG
+224 MAGWNAEQMTDGISG

-350 DAIAALGVDFYDSS
+350 DALAALGVNFYDSS

-475 LTEHVPDAEQALND
+475 LTAQVPNVEQALND
-489 VMDYVEIKFDSFKH
+489 AMDSVEIKLDSLKH

-512 EWNNAD
+512 EWKNAD
-518 FFGKTKIAWD
+518 FFGKAKIAWD
-528 DFIVEPFSE
+528 DFIAEPFSE
-537 WWSSKGKTKVNA
+537 WWSNKGKAKINA
-549 IAGDIGNAIGTGL
+549 VAGDIGNAIGTGL
-562 TFGIGTLLG
+562 TVGIGTILG
-571 INLSDTID
+571 INLSETID

-594 GFDFDLIS
+594 GFDFSLIS
-602 QKIWNGLGNL
+602 EKIWDGLGNL
-612 FSSAAKLLPGGQSA
+612 FSNAAKLLPGGQSA

-641 KPFIG
+641 KPFVG
-646 LGKGAFSIGK
+646 LGKGAASLGKSLFGK
-656 GLFGTGQTGGLSLAG
+656 GTVGTSLAG
-671 SVIGTAGNAM
+671 TLMGSAAT
-681 VGGSGILGGLANV
+681 GSGILGKAAMLAVDLGAGNIAGGASMSAGALSALGLGA
-694 GYALNPVSKAGM
+694 
-706 YFGSTAGTMSGGMA
+706 
-720 ALTGAGA
+720 GAGA
-727 VAGGLAAGASL
+727 VAGGTTLISAGI
-738 VHAGVDTYKAIKS
+738 DTYKAIKAN
-751 DNKDEKAAYGASAG
+751 DNAQKSAYGASAG
-765 LTAGGVAAGAAIGSL
+765 LKFGGVGAGAAAGAAIGSVIPGLGTAVGAL
-780 VLPGVGTLI
+780 V
-789 GAGIGGVAGW
+789 GAGVGGVAGW

-811 NIEEMQ
+811 SAEEMQ
-817 AMSDKVKAV
+817 AMSDKVQAV

-850 DSSISAED
+850 DSSVSAED

-884 IKQLAEE
+884 IKKLAEE

-905 SATEKTQSS
+905 TATESTQSS
-914 LIALKSS
+914 LTALKSS
-921 VSNLKRENW
+921 VSTMKRENW
-930 KINMGMQLSDTD
+930 KINLGMQLSDTD
-942 IDDYKQNV
+942 IDDYKQSV
-950 DAFVKNAQEY
+950 DTFVKNAQTY
-960 IKDNHY
+960 INDNHY
-966 EATVAVKLLTDGN
+966 EATVALNLLTDGK

-992 TQQIEDLSQELSEKM
+992 TQQVDDLSAELSEKM
-1007 NIALSDGV
+1007 NIALEDGV

-1023 LTSLQQQITDITNK
+1023 LTNLQQQITDITNK

-1042 SQSQL
+1042 SQSEL
-1047 DAINIKFKTSG
+1047 DAISIKFKASG
-1058 AELTAESYAQLQEQ
+1058 AELTPESYSELQEQ
-1072 LNDYMNN
+1072 LKDYTEK
-1079 AVSGYDDAL
+1079 AAASYYDAM
-1088 KISLKNVD
+1088 KVSLKNVE
-1096 LQLSEGVISDE
+1096 LQLSENVISED

-1118 GYSQKVS
+1118 GYAQKLS
-1125 DLNLKVQTFN
+1125 DLNLNVQEFN
-1135 LQTIADAFG
+1135 LQTIADAFES
-1144 NQLEG
+1144 QLDG

-1155 GTTTEKL
+1155 GTTAEKL
-1162 QEALNNALVQKP
+1162 QTAINNALTQKP
-1174 DVSSWGDDFIES
+1174 DVSTWDDTFMKNI
-1186 VFDLDGIDEECQSVI
+1186 FDLDGLDEEYQSQI
-1201 ETLLKSIAESTPD
+1201 ETLLKSTAESIPQ
-1214 KVKEQL
+1214 KVKEQI
-1220 LQSYKDSVPS
+1220 LQSYKDSIPTS
-1230 VEEIME
+1230 EEIME
-1236 AFDWDTFNTQ
+1236 A
-1246 ILEEI
+1246 
-1251 TGKQE
+1251 
-1256 AHLTGDSSWSILDPL
+1256 
-1271 LEGMSGDKLN
+1271 
-1281 AAIQEYA
+1281 
-1288 QAIHDSLEN
+1288 
-1297 NLDPSA
+1297 
-1303 VSDFIKTYMS
+1303 
-1313 DAATD
+1313 D
-1318 VDFTGPYTQE
+1318 VDFIGPYAEE
-1328 IQEQLSSL
+1328 IQNQLSAL
-1336 DLSGADME
+1336 DLSNADME

-1350 TDGVATAIEG
+1350 SDGVATAIEG

-1383 KFGTGYNVTM
+1383 KFGAGYNVTM

-1406 VIPESLMPSASYS
+1406 TMPSSLMPSTSYS

-1444 YGEFIIPTNPSR
+1444 YGEFVIPTNPSR
-1456 RTRALELYE
+1456 RSRALELYE
-1465 QAGQLLGVTAH
+1465 QAGQVLGVTAH
-1476 ADGGFVGGS
+1476 AEGGYVSGS
-1485 NTGLSNVNNNL
+1485 NTGLNTVDYNL
-1496 LSETVKNVP
+1496 FNETIKTVP
-1505 RSYYEATEDIAENNP
+1505 HGYYETTEDNTENNP
-1520 TAFEPVDTIE
+1520 AVFEPVST
-1530 TQKGGNGPVS
+1530 TAPQQGGNSPVS

-1551 NGAEGQSEAD
+1551 NGTEGQSESD

-1566 RKNMKSMAD
+1566 KKNMKSMAD

-1585 ERVFENMPTVKEA
+1585 ERVFENMPTVREA

>member
-1 MAEPVRIDLEINTVD
+1 MADAIRIDLEIATVD
-16 NTDPGLAKVTKNLE
+16 NTDPELSKVTKNLN
-30 DMKKASENVKSGVK
+30 DMKKASENVNS
-44 KAGESV
+44 SV
-50 DGFEASAK
+50 K
-58 KAGDSVSKFGDSTTK
+58 KAGDSVSKFGDSTSK
-73 AAETVSKFDKSAQKT
+73 ATETVSKFDKSAQKT
-88 QKSLQS
+88 QKSLAA
-94 WAKEKYEVLL
+94 WAKEKYQILL

-112 VLSTIRGGLRSFA
+112 VLSTIKGGLRGFA
-125 GKTWSVTMK
+125 GKAWSVTVK

-146 LNLLR
+146 LNLLK

-156 AGAVLGVTISVADTV
+156 AGAVLGVTFSVADTV

-197 LAAKAKEMGATTKFT
+197 LTAKAKEMGATTKFT
-212 AQESAEAFNYMA
+212 AKESAEAFNYMA
-224 MAGWNAEQMTDGIGG
+224 MAGWNAEQMTDGISG

-325 IKSTQAGTALNSVL
+325 IKSTQAGTSLNAVL
-339 TRLATNSSGAA
+339 TRLATNSNGAA
-350 DAIAALGVDFYDSS
+350 DAIAALGVNFYDS
-364 TGNARSLAT
+364 TGNARPLAT

-415 DYDKLAESINNAD
+415 DYDKLAESINHAD

-475 LTEHVPDAEQALND
+475 LTAQVPNVEQALND
-489 VMDYVEIKFDSFKH
+489 AMDSVEIKLDSLKH

-512 EWNNAD
+512 EWKNAD
-518 FFGKTKIAWD
+518 FFGKAKIAWD

-537 WWSSKGKTKVNA
+537 WWSSKGKTKINA
-549 IAGDIGNAIGTGL
+549 VAGDIGNAIGTGL
-562 TFGIGTLLG
+562 TVGIGTILG
-571 INLSDTID
+571 INLSETID

-594 GFDFDLIS
+594 GFDFSLIS
-602 QKIWNGLGNL
+602 EKIWDGLGNL
-612 FSSAAKLLPGGQSA
+612 FSNAAKLLPGGQSA

-641 KPFIG
+641 KPFVG
-646 LGKGAFSIGK
+646 LGKGAASLGKSLFGK
-656 GLFGTGQTGGLSLAG
+656 GTVGTSLAG
-671 SVIGTAGNAM
+671 TLMGSAAT
-681 VGGSGILGGLANV
+681 GSGILGKAAMLAVDLGAGNIAGGASMSAGALSALGLGA
-694 GYALNPVSKAGM
+694 
-706 YFGSTAGTMSGGMA
+706 
-720 ALTGAGA
+720 GAGA
-727 VAGGLAAGASL
+727 VAGGTTLISAGI
-738 VHAGVDTYKAIKS
+738 DTYKAIKAN
-751 DNKDEKAAYGASAG
+751 DNAQKSAYGASAG
-765 LTAGGVAAGAAIGSL
+765 LKFGGVGAGAAAGAAIGSVIPGLGTAVGAL
-780 VLPGVGTLI
+780 V
-789 GAGIGGVAGW
+789 GAGVGGVAGW

-811 NIEEMQ
+811 SAEEMQ
-817 AMSDKVKAV
+817 AMSDKVQAV

-850 DSSISAED
+850 DSSVSAED

-863 QESCADVMNDSFG
+863 QESCADVMKDSFG
-876 DIKLSFTQ
+876 DIKLSFTE
-884 IKQLAEE
+884 IKKLAEE
-891 ITFGNMKEGLDEFN
+891 ITFGDMKEGLDEFN
-905 SATEKTQSS
+905 TATESTQSS
-914 LIALKSS
+914 LTALKSS
-921 VSNLKRENW
+921 VSTMKRENW
-930 KINMGMQLSDTD
+930 KINLGMQLSDTD
-942 IDDYKQNV
+942 IDDYKQSV
-950 DAFVKNAQEY
+950 DTFVKNAQTY
-960 IKDNHY
+960 INDNHY
-966 EATVAVKLLTDGN
+966 EATVALNLLTDGK

-992 TQQIEDLSQELSEKM
+992 TQQVDDLSAELSEKM
-1007 NIALSDGV
+1007 NIALEDGV

-1023 LTSLQQQITDITNK
+1023 LTNLQQQITDITNK

-1042 SQSQL
+1042 SQSEL
-1047 DAINIKFKTSG
+1047 DAISIKFKASG
-1058 AELTAESYAQLQEQ
+1058 AELTPESYSELQEQ
-1072 LNDYMNN
+1072 LKDYTEK
-1079 AVSGYDDAL
+1079 AAASYYDAM
-1088 KISLKNVD
+1088 KVSLKNVE
-1096 LQLSEGVISDE
+1096 LQLSENVISED

-1118 GYSQKVS
+1118 GYAQKLS
-1125 DLNLKVQTFN
+1125 DLNLNVQEFN
-1135 LQTIADAFG
+1135 LQTIADAFES
-1144 NQLEG
+1144 QLDG

-1155 GTTTEKL
+1155 GTTAEKL
-1162 QEALNNALVQKP
+1162 QTAINNALTQKP
-1174 DVSSWGDDFIES
+1174 DVSTWDDTFMKNI
-1186 VFDLDGIDEECQSVI
+1186 FDLDGLDEEYQSQI
-1201 ETLLKSIAESTPD
+1201 ETLLKSTAESIPQ
-1214 KVKEQL
+1214 KVKEQI
-1220 LQSYKDSVPS
+1220 LQSYKDSIPTS
-1230 VEEIME
+1230 EEIME
-1236 AFDWDTFNTQ
+1236 A
-1246 ILEEI
+1246 
-1251 TGKQE
+1251 
-1256 AHLTGDSSWSILDPL
+1256 
-1271 LEGMSGDKLN
+1271 
-1281 AAIQEYA
+1281 
-1288 QAIHDSLEN
+1288 
-1297 NLDPSA
+1297 
-1303 VSDFIKTYMS
+1303 
-1313 DAATD
+1313 D
-1318 VDFTGPYTQE
+1318 VDFIGPYAEE
-1328 IQEQLSSL
+1328 IQNQLSAL
-1336 DLSGADME
+1336 DLSNADME

-1350 TDGVATAIEG
+1350 SDGVATAIEG

-1383 KFGTGYNVTM
+1383 KFGAGYNVTM

-1406 VIPESLMPSASYS
+1406 TMPSSLMPSTSYS

-1444 YGEFIIPTNPSR
+1444 YGEFVIPTNPSR
-1456 RTRALELYE
+1456 RSRALELYE
-1465 QAGQLLGVTAH
+1465 QAGQVLGVTAH
-1476 ADGGFVGGS
+1476 AEGGYVSGS
-1485 NTGLSNVNNNL
+1485 NTGLNAVDYNL
-1496 LSETVKNVP
+1496 FNETIKTVP
-1505 RSYYEATEDIAENNP
+1505 RGYYETTEDNTENNP
-1520 TAFEPVDTIE
+1520 AVFEPVST
-1530 TQKGGNGPVS
+1530 TAPQQGGNSPVS

-1551 NGAEGQSEAD
+1551 NGTEGQSEAD

-1566 RKNMKSMAD
+1566 KKNMKSMAD

-1585 ERVFENMPTVKEA
+1585 ERVFENMPTVREA

>member
-1 MAEPVRIDLEINTVD
+1 MAETMRIEIPIETVD
-16 NTDPGLAKVTKNLE
+16 NTDPELTQITKKLNNME
-30 DMKKASENVKSGVK
+30 KAADSAASSTKKA
-44 KAGESV
+44 
-50 DGFEASAK
+50 
-58 KAGDSVSKFGDSTTK
+58 T
-73 AAETVSKFDKSAQKT
+73 ETVSKFDKSAEKT
-88 QKSLQS
+88 QKSLAA
-94 WAKEKYEVLL
+94 WAKEKYQILL

-112 VLSTIRGGLRSFA
+112 VLSTIKGGLRGFA
-125 GKTWSVTMK
+125 GKAWSVTVK

-146 LNLLR
+146 LNLLK

-156 AGAVLGVTISVADTV
+156 AGAVLGVTFSVADTV

-197 LAAKAKEMGATTKFT
+197 LTAKAKEMGATTKFT
-212 AQESAEAFNYMA
+212 AKESAEAFNYMA
-224 MAGWNAEQMTDGIGG
+224 MAGWNAEQMTDGISG

-245 ASGEDLATTS
+245 ASDEDLATTS

-350 DAIAALGVDFYDSS
+350 DAIAELGVNFYDSS

-406 LAILNATQE
+406 LAILNASQE

-475 LTEHVPDAEQALND
+475 LTAQVPNVEQALND
-489 VMDYVEIKFDSFKH
+489 AMDSVEIKLDSLKH

-512 EWNNAD
+512 EWKNAD
-518 FFGKTKIAWD
+518 FFGKAKIAWD

-537 WWSSKGKTKVNA
+537 WWSSKGKTKINA
-549 IAGDIGNAIGTGL
+549 VAGDIGNAIGTGL
-562 TFGIGTLLG
+562 TVGIGTILG
-571 INLSDTID
+571 INLSETID

-594 GFDFDLIS
+594 GFDFSLIS
-602 QKIWNGLGNL
+602 EKIWDGLGNL
-612 FSSAAKLLPGGQSA
+612 FSNAAKLLPGGQSA

-641 KPFIG
+641 KPFVG

-656 GLFGTGQTGGLSLAG
+656 GLFGTGGTDGVSLAG
-671 SVIGTAGNAM
+671 SVIGSTGNAM

-694 GYALNPVSKAGM
+694 GYALNPVNKAGM

-738 VHAGVDTYKAIKS
+738 IHAGVDTYKAIKS

-765 LTAGGVAAGAAIGSL
+765 LTAGGVAAGAAIGSFI
-780 VLPGVGTLI
+780 LPGVGTLI
-789 GAGIGGVAGW
+789 GAGVGGVAGW

-811 NIEEMQ
+811 NVEEMQ
-817 AMSDKVKAV
+817 AMSDKIQAV

-850 DSSISAED
+850 DSSVSAED

-876 DIKLSFTQ
+876 DIKLSFSQ
-884 IKQLAEE
+884 IKKLAEE

-905 SATEKTQSS
+905 TVTENTQGS
-914 LIALKSS
+914 LTNLKSS
-921 VSNLKRENW
+921 VSTLKRENW
-930 KINMGMQLSDTD
+930 KINLGMQLSDTD
-942 IDDYKQNV
+942 IDEYKQSV
-950 DAFVKNAQEY
+950 DTFVKNAQTY
-960 IKDNHY
+960 INDNHY
-966 EATVAVKLLTDGN
+966 EATVALNLLTDGN

-992 TQQIEDLSQELSEKM
+992 TQQVDDLSAELSEKM
-1007 NIALSDGV
+1007 NIALEDGV

-1023 LTSLQQQITDITNK
+1023 LTNLQQQITDITNK

-1042 SQSQL
+1042 NQADL
-1047 DAINIKFKTSG
+1047 DAISIKFKASG
-1058 AELTAESYAQLQEQ
+1058 AALTPESYAELQEQ
-1072 LNDYMNN
+1072 IKDYTEK
-1079 AVSGYDDAL
+1079 AVASYDDAM
-1088 KISLKNVD
+1088 KVSLKNVE
-1096 LQLSEGVISDE
+1096 LQLSENVISEE

-1118 GYSQKVS
+1118 GYAQKLS
-1125 DLNLKVQTFN
+1125 DLNLNVQEFN
-1135 LQTIADAFG
+1135 LQTIADAFES
-1144 NQLEG
+1144 QLDG

-1155 GTTTEKL
+1155 GTTAEKL
-1162 QEALNNALVQKP
+1162 QTAINNALTQKP
-1174 DVSSWGDDFIES
+1174 DVSTWDDTFMKNI
-1186 VFDLDGIDEECQSVI
+1186 FDLDGLDEEYQSQI
-1201 ETLLKSIAESTPD
+1201 ETLLKSTAESIPQ
-1214 KVKEQL
+1214 KVKEQI

-1230 VEEIME
+1230 VEEIM
-1236 AFDWDTFNTQ
+1236 
-1246 ILEEI
+1246 
-1251 TGKQE
+1251 
-1256 AHLTGDSSWSILDPL
+1256 
-1271 LEGMSGDKLN
+1271 
-1281 AAIQEYA
+1281 
-1288 QAIHDSLEN
+1288 
-1297 NLDPSA
+1297 
-1303 VSDFIKTYMS
+1303 
-1313 DAATD
+1313 DAD
-1318 VDFTGPYTQE
+1318 VDFIGPYTDE
-1328 IQEQLSSL
+1328 IQNQLSAL
-1336 DLSGADME
+1336 DLSNADME

-1350 TDGVATAIEG
+1350 SDGVATAIEG

-1383 KFGTGYNVTM
+1383 KFGAGYNVTM

-1406 VIPESLMPSASYS
+1406 TMPSSLMPSTSYS

-1444 YGEFIIPTNPSR
+1444 YGEFVIPTNPSR
-1456 RTRALELYE
+1456 RSRALELYE
-1465 QAGQLLGVTAH
+1465 QAGQVLGVTAH
-1476 ADGGFVGGS
+1476 AEGGYVSGS
-1485 NTGLSNVNNNL
+1485 NTGLNAVDYNL
-1496 LSETVKNVP
+1496 FNETIKTVP
-1505 RSYYEATEDIAENNP
+1505 RGYYETTEDNTENNP
-1520 TAFEPVDTIE
+1520 AVFEPVST
-1530 TQKGGNGPVS
+1530 TAPQQGGNSPVS

-1551 NGAEGQSEAD
+1551 NGTEGQSEAD

-1566 RKNMKSMAD
+1566 KKNMKSMAD

-1585 ERVFENMPTVKEA
+1585 ERVFENMPTVREA

>member
-1 MAEPVRIDLEINTVD
+1 MADAIRIDLEIATVD
-16 NTDPGLAKVTKNLE
+16 NTDPELSKVTKNLN
-30 DMKKASENVKSGVK
+30 DMKKASENVNS
-44 KAGESV
+44 SV
-50 DGFEASAK
+50 K
-58 KAGDSVSKFGDSTTK
+58 KAGDSVSKFGDSTSK
-73 AAETVSKFDKSAQKT
+73 ATETVSKFDKSAQKT
-88 QKSLQS
+88 QKSLAA
-94 WAKEKYEVLL
+94 WAKEKYQILL

-112 VLSTIRGGLRSFA
+112 VLSTIKGGLRGFA
-125 GKTWSVTMK
+125 GKAWSVTVK

-146 LNLLR
+146 LNLLK

-156 AGAVLGVTISVADTV
+156 AGAVLGVTFSVADTV

-197 LAAKAKEMGATTKFT
+197 LTAKAKEMGATTKFT
-212 AQESAEAFNYMA
+212 AKESAEAFNYMA
-224 MAGWNAEQMTDGIGG
+224 MAGWNAEQMTDGISG

-325 IKSTQAGTALNSVL
+325 IKSTQAGTSLNAVL
-339 TRLATNSSGAA
+339 TRLATNSNGAA
-350 DAIAALGVDFYDSS
+350 DAIAALGVNFYDS
-364 TGNARSLAT
+364 TGNARPLAT

-415 DYDKLAESINNAD
+415 DYDKLAESINHAD

-475 LTEHVPDAEQALND
+475 LTAQVPNVEQALND
-489 VMDYVEIKFDSFKH
+489 AMDSVEIKLDSLKH
-503 KFKEVTDTD
+503 KFKEVSDTD
-512 EWNNAD
+512 EWRNAD
-518 FFGKTKIAWD
+518 FFGKAKIAWD

-537 WWSSKGKTKVNA
+537 WWSNKGKAKINA
-549 IAGDIGNAIGTGL
+549 VAGDIGNAIGTGL
-562 TFGIGTLLG
+562 TVGIGTILG
-571 INLSDTID
+571 INLSETID

-594 GFDFDLIS
+594 GFDFSLIS
-602 QKIWNGLGNL
+602 EKIWDGLGNL
-612 FSSAAKLLPGGQSA
+612 FSNAAKLLPGGQSA

-641 KPFIG
+641 KPFVG
-646 LGKGAFSIGK
+646 LGKGAASLGKSLFGK
-656 GLFGTGQTGGLSLAG
+656 GTVGTSLAG
-671 SVIGTAGNAM
+671 TLMGSAAT
-681 VGGSGILGGLANV
+681 GSGILGKAAMLAVDLGAGNIAGGASMSAGALSALGLGA
-694 GYALNPVSKAGM
+694 
-706 YFGSTAGTMSGGMA
+706 
-720 ALTGAGA
+720 GAGA
-727 VAGGLAAGASL
+727 VAGGTTLISAGI
-738 VHAGVDTYKAIKS
+738 DTYKAIKAN
-751 DNKDEKAAYGASAG
+751 DNAQKSAYGASAG
-765 LTAGGVAAGAAIGSL
+765 LKFGGVGAGAAAGAAIGSVIPGLGTAVGAL
-780 VLPGVGTLI
+780 V
-789 GAGIGGVAGW
+789 GAGVGGVAGW

-811 NIEEMQ
+811 SAEEMQ
-817 AMSDKVKAV
+817 AMSDKVQAV

-850 DSSISAED
+850 DSSVSAED

-863 QESCADVMNDSFG
+863 QESCADVMKDSFG
-876 DIKLSFTQ
+876 DIKLSFTE
-884 IKQLAEE
+884 IKKLAEE
-891 ITFGNMKEGLDEFN
+891 ITFGDMKEGLDEFN
-905 SATEKTQSS
+905 TATESTQSS
-914 LIALKSS
+914 LTALKSS
-921 VSNLKRENW
+921 VSTMKRENW
-930 KINMGMQLSDTD
+930 KINLGMQLSDTD
-942 IDDYKQNV
+942 IDDYKQSV
-950 DAFVKNAQEY
+950 DTFVKNAQTY
-960 IKDNHY
+960 INDNHY
-966 EATVAVKLLTDGN
+966 EATVALNLLTDGK

-992 TQQIEDLSQELSEKM
+992 TQQVDDLSAELSEKM
-1007 NIALSDGV
+1007 NIALEDGV

-1023 LTSLQQQITDITNK
+1023 LTNLQQQITDITNK

-1042 SQSQL
+1042 SQSEL
-1047 DAINIKFKTSG
+1047 DAISIKFKASG
-1058 AELTAESYAQLQEQ
+1058 AELTPESYSELQEQ
-1072 LNDYMNN
+1072 LKDYTEK
-1079 AVSGYDDAL
+1079 AAASYYDAM
-1088 KISLKNVD
+1088 KVSLKNVE
-1096 LQLSEGVISDE
+1096 LQLSENVISED

-1118 GYSQKVS
+1118 GYAQKLS
-1125 DLNLKVQTFN
+1125 DLNLNVQEFN
-1135 LQTIADAFG
+1135 LQTIADAFES
-1144 NQLEG
+1144 QLDG

-1155 GTTTEKL
+1155 GTTAEKL
-1162 QEALNNALVQKP
+1162 QTAINNALTQKP
-1174 DVSSWGDDFIES
+1174 DVSTWDDTFMKNI
-1186 VFDLDGIDEECQSVI
+1186 FDLDGLDEEYQSQI
-1201 ETLLKSIAESTPD
+1201 ETLLKSTAESIPQ
-1214 KVKEQL
+1214 KVKEQI
-1220 LQSYKDSVPS
+1220 LQSYKDSIPTS
-1230 VEEIME
+1230 EEIME
-1236 AFDWDTFNTQ
+1236 A
-1246 ILEEI
+1246 
-1251 TGKQE
+1251 
-1256 AHLTGDSSWSILDPL
+1256 
-1271 LEGMSGDKLN
+1271 
-1281 AAIQEYA
+1281 
-1288 QAIHDSLEN
+1288 
-1297 NLDPSA
+1297 
-1303 VSDFIKTYMS
+1303 
-1313 DAATD
+1313 D
-1318 VDFTGPYTQE
+1318 VDFIGPYAEE
-1328 IQEQLSSL
+1328 IQNQLSAL
-1336 DLSGADME
+1336 DLSNADME

-1350 TDGVATAIEG
+1350 SDGVATAIEG

-1383 KFGTGYNVTM
+1383 KFGAGYNVTM

-1406 VIPESLMPSASYS
+1406 TMPSSLMPSTSYS

-1444 YGEFIIPTNPSR
+1444 YGEFVIPTNPSR
-1456 RTRALELYE
+1456 RSRALELYE
-1465 QAGQLLGVTAH
+1465 QAGQVLGVTAH
-1476 ADGGFVGGS
+1476 AEGGYVSGS
-1485 NTGLSNVNNNL
+1485 NTGLNTVDYNL
-1496 LSETVKNVP
+1496 FNETIKTVP
-1505 RSYYEATEDIAENNP
+1505 RGYYETTEDNTENNP
-1520 TAFEPVDTIE
+1520 AVFEPVST
-1530 TQKGGNGPVS
+1530 TAPQQGANSPVS

-1551 NGAEGQSEAD
+1551 NGTEGQSEAD

-1566 RKNMKSMAD
+1566 KKNMKSMAD

-1585 ERVFENMPTVKEA
+1585 ERVFENMPTVREA

>member
-1 MAEPVRIDLEINTVD
+1 MADAIRIDLEIATVD
-16 NTDPGLAKVTKNLE
+16 NTDPELSKVTKNLN
-30 DMKKASENVKSGVK
+30 DMKKASENVNS
-44 KAGESV
+44 SV
-50 DGFEASAK
+50 K
-58 KAGDSVSKFGDSTTK
+58 KAGDSVSKFGDSTSK
-73 AAETVSKFDKSAQKT
+73 ATETVSKFDKSAEKT
-88 QKSLQS
+88 QKSLAA
-94 WAKEKYEVLL
+94 WAKEKYQILL

-112 VLSTIRGGLRSFA
+112 VLSTIKGGLRGFA
-125 GKTWSVTMK
+125 GKAWSVTVK

-146 LNLLR
+146 LNLLK

-156 AGAVLGVTISVADTV
+156 AGAVLGVTFSVADTV

-197 LAAKAKEMGATTKFT
+197 LTAKAKEMGATTKFT
-212 AQESAEAFNYMA
+212 AKESAEAFNYMA
-224 MAGWNAEQMTDGIGG
+224 MAGWNAEQMTDGISG

-325 IKSTQAGTALNSVL
+325 IKSTQAGTSLNSVL
-339 TRLATNSSGAA
+339 TRLATNSNGAA
-350 DAIAALGVDFYDSS
+350 DAIAALGVNFYDS
-364 TGNARSLAT
+364 TGNARPLAT

-415 DYDKLAESINNAD
+415 DYDKLAESINHAD

-475 LTEHVPDAEQALND
+475 LTAQVPNVEQALND
-489 VMDYVEIKFDSFKH
+489 AMDSVEIKLDSLKH

-512 EWNNAD
+512 EWKNAD
-518 FFGKTKIAWD
+518 FFGKAKIAWD

-537 WWSSKGKTKVNA
+537 WWSSKGKTKINA
-549 IAGDIGNAIGTGL
+549 VAGDIGNAIGTGL
-562 TFGIGTLLG
+562 TVGIGTILG
-571 INLSDTID
+571 INLSETID

-594 GFDFDLIS
+594 GFDFSLIS
-602 QKIWNGLGNL
+602 EKIWDGLGNL
-612 FSSAAKLLPGGQSA
+612 FSNAAKLLPGGQSA

-641 KPFIG
+641 KPFVG

-656 GLFGTGQTGGLSLAG
+656 GLFGTGGTDGVSLAG
-671 SVIGTAGNAM
+671 SVIGSTGNAM

-694 GYALNPVSKAGM
+694 GYALNPVNKAGM

-738 VHAGVDTYKAIKS
+738 IHAGVDTYKAIKS

-765 LTAGGVAAGAAIGSL
+765 LTAGGVAAGAAIGSFI
-780 VLPGVGTLI
+780 LPGVGTLI
-789 GAGIGGVAGW
+789 GAGVGGVAGW

-811 NIEEMQ
+811 NVEEMQ
-817 AMSDKVKAV
+817 AMSDKIQAV

-850 DSSISAED
+850 DSSVSAED

-876 DIKLSFTQ
+876 DIKLSFSQ
-884 IKQLAEE
+884 IKKLAEE

-905 SATEKTQSS
+905 TVTENTQGS
-914 LIALKSS
+914 LTNLKSS
-921 VSNLKRENW
+921 VSTLKRENW
-930 KINMGMQLSDTD
+930 KINLGMQLSDTD
-942 IDDYKQNV
+942 IDEYKQSV
-950 DAFVKNAQEY
+950 DTFVKNAQTY
-960 IKDNHY
+960 INDNHY
-966 EATVAVKLLTDGN
+966 EATVALNLLTDGN

-992 TQQIEDLSQELSEKM
+992 TQQVDDLSAELSEKM
-1007 NIALSDGV
+1007 NIALEDGV

-1023 LTSLQQQITDITNK
+1023 LTNLQQQITDITNK

-1042 SQSQL
+1042 NQADL
-1047 DAINIKFKTSG
+1047 DAISIKFKASG
-1058 AELTAESYAQLQEQ
+1058 AALTPESYAELQEQ
-1072 LNDYMNN
+1072 LKDYTEK
-1079 AVSGYDDAL
+1079 AAASYYDAM
-1088 KISLKNVD
+1088 KVSLKNVE
-1096 LQLSEGVISDE
+1096 LQVSENVISDE

-1118 GYSQKVS
+1118 GYAQKLS
-1125 DLNLKVQTFN
+1125 DLNLNVQEFN
-1135 LQTIADAFG
+1135 LQTIADAFES
-1144 NQLEG
+1144 QLDG

-1155 GTTTEKL
+1155 GTTAEKL
-1162 QEALNNALVQKP
+1162 QTAINNALTQKP
-1174 DVSSWGDDFIES
+1174 DVSTWDDTFMKNI
-1186 VFDLDGIDEECQSVI
+1186 FDLDGLDEGYQSQI
-1201 ETLLKSIAESTPD
+1201 ETLLKSTAESIPQ
-1214 KVKEQL
+1214 KVKEQI

-1230 VEEIME
+1230 VEEIM
-1236 AFDWDTFNTQ
+1236 
-1246 ILEEI
+1246 
-1251 TGKQE
+1251 
-1256 AHLTGDSSWSILDPL
+1256 
-1271 LEGMSGDKLN
+1271 
-1281 AAIQEYA
+1281 
-1288 QAIHDSLEN
+1288 
-1297 NLDPSA
+1297 
-1303 VSDFIKTYMS
+1303 
-1313 DAATD
+1313 DAD
-1318 VDFTGPYTQE
+1318 VDFIGPYTDE
-1328 IQEQLSSL
+1328 IQNQLSAL
-1336 DLSGADME
+1336 DLSNADME

-1350 TDGVATAIEG
+1350 SDGVATAIEG

-1383 KFGTGYNVTM
+1383 KFGAGYNVTM

-1406 VIPESLMPSASYS
+1406 TMPSSLMPSTSYS

-1444 YGEFIIPTNPSR
+1444 YGEFVIPTNPSR
-1456 RTRALELYE
+1456 RSRALELYE
-1465 QAGQLLGVTAH
+1465 QAGQVLGVTAH
-1476 ADGGFVGGS
+1476 AEGGYVSGS
-1485 NTGLSNVNNNL
+1485 NTGLNAVDYNL
-1496 LSETVKNVP
+1496 FNETIKTVP
-1505 RSYYEATEDIAENNP
+1505 RGYYETTEDNTENNP
-1520 TAFEPVDTIE
+1520 AVFEPVST
-1530 TQKGGNGPVS
+1530 TAPQQGGNSPVS

-1551 NGAEGQSEAD
+1551 NGTEGQSEAD

-1566 RKNMKSMAD
+1566 KKNMKSMAD

-1585 ERVFENMPTVKEA
+1585 ERVFENMPTVREA